1 MDTFTWSIIDQQRG
15 WLDQHAGADGIDLIR
30 LRTLKLTEEI
40 GEVAAALIGTTG
52 ANPRKGITHGMD
64 DVAAELADVAIT
76 ALVAL
81 ATVTGDARETLAAR
95 LTHVYT
101 RSLDHGAPPLPPP
114 EFEPDRAAWIAA
126 MPRVLAA
133 TIVVISDPQGR
144 VLLVRQPYRPGDKNW
159 DLPGGGINDDEPPR
173 IGARRE
179 VAEEL
184 GLDITPGRL
193 LGVDWMPATDRPPI
207 VICSYDGGTLTPEQ
221 AKKIR
226 PCPAE
231 ISKFGFYTLEQ
242 AEKLLPDHAHRRL
255 VAAVAVRDG
264 HADCVDL
271 NQGRQPITST
281 DRQGGPT

>member
-1 MDTFTWSIIDQQRG
+1 MDEYTWSIIDQQRG
-15 WLDQHAGADGIDLIR
+15 WLGQHAAADGLDLIQ
-30 LRTLKLTEEI
+30 LGTLKLTEEI
-40 GEVAAALIGTTG
+40 GEVATALIGATG
-52 ANPRKGITHGMD
+52 TNPRKGITHGMD
-64 DVAAELADVAIT
+64 DVADELADVAIT
-76 ALVAL
+76 ALIAL
-81 ATVTGDARETLAAR
+81 AAVTDDAREALAAR

-126 MPRVLAA
+126 MPRVLTA

-144 VLLVRQPYRPGDKNW
+144 VLLVQQPYRPGERNW
-159 DLPGGGINDDEPPR
+159 ALPGGGVNENEPPR

-207 VICSYDGGTLTPEQ
+207 LICSYEGGILAPEQ
-221 AKKIR
+221 AEKIR

-231 ISKFGFYTLEQ
+231 VSEFGFYTLGQ
-242 AEKLLPDHAHRRL
+242 AEDLLPDHAHRRL
-255 VAAVAVRDG
+255 AAALAVRDG
-264 HADCVDL
+264 HAECVDL
-271 NQGRQPITST
+271 NQGRLP
-281 DRQGGPT
+281 